1 MSAADARGAAAG
13 DLAAQALLGA
23 LLWEPARIR
32 DVADWLEPA
41 DFEHWAHRA
50 IYQTLTGLI
59 ADHRPVV
66 LQDLPGIL
74 ARGEYHDAHVDSSG
88 LGPLSAPALHT
99 LLSMTPAT
107 PDRAHRGRGGTAR
120 SEHVRYARIVL
131 DNSVRR
137 HVAAAGAR
145 IEQLGR
151 TAPEHDGQHAPDVM
165 APALSGVRAA
175 LQRLE
180 GRVAT
185 SHSGRVSILE
195 ALSGAPP
202 VAELPPPAE
211 AAAGVSAGAA
221 PKAAAPSGAEIERA
235 ERALVGACLVSHEVR
250 SCAAEWLRPEDFA
263 NADAAQTWRVVLD
276 MTQRGDPVDFVLVA
290 VEVETARAVAHAA
303 DLEPAGYDAPTLH
316 RLAERGDRLAGHR
329 AADVIG
335 RAALQRV
342 THRARTELD
351 SIAGDRTVDTRALLQ
366 NAQQALN
373 MAQRTSERL
382 GGQTA
387 PSIAAAMFAGP
398 ADGGPRATPATVPPP
413 RLSSNEHAPPAS
425 HPARGGAVRRRG

>member
-1 MSAADARGAAAG
+1 VSAADPRSEAAG

-32 DVADWLEPA
+32 DVADWLEA
-41 DFEHWAHRA
+41 SDFEHWAHRA

-59 ADHRPVV
+59 ADGHPVV
-66 LQDLPGIL
+66 LQNLPGIL

-107 PDRAHRGRGGTAR
+107 PDRAHRDRGGTAR

-151 TAPEHDGQHAPDVM
+151 AAAEHDGQHAPDVM

-180 GRVAT
+180 GRVAP
-185 SHSGRVSILE
+185 HSGRVSLLE
-195 ALSGAPP
+195 ALSGAPT
-202 VAELPPPAE
+202 VTELPPPAE
-211 AAAGVSAGAA
+211 AGAGLSAGAA
-221 PKAAAPSGAEIERA
+221 PKVAAASSGAEVERA

-250 SCAAEWLRPEDFA
+250 SGAAEWLRPEDFV

-290 VEVETARAVAHAA
+290 VEVETARAVANAA
-303 DLEPAGYDAPTLH
+303 DLEPAGFDPPTLH
-316 RLAERGDRLAGHR
+316 RLADRGDRLAGHR
-329 AADVIG
+329 AAEVIG
-335 RAALQRV
+335 RATLQRV
-342 THRARTELD
+342 VHQAGIELEG
-351 SIAGDRTVDTRALLQ
+351 IAGDRAVETRAVLR
-366 NAQQALN
+366 NAQQIVNAT
-373 MAQRTSERL
+373 QRTSQRL
-382 GGQTA
+382 AGQSA
-387 PSIAAAMFAGP
+387 PSIAAAMFAAP
-398 ADGGPRATPATVPPP
+398 AGGAQPTPAAAVPPP
-413 RLSSNEHAPPAS
+413 RLS
-425 HPARGGAVRRRG
+425 RGEPSPTTSPRTTPRRQR

>member
-1 MSAADARGAAAG
+1 MSTTDVRGAAAG

-23 LLWEPARIR
+23 LLWEPGRIR
-32 DVADWLEPA
+32 DVSDWLESA

-59 ADHRPVV
+59 ADGRPVV

-74 ARGEYHDAHVDSSG
+74 ARGEYHDAHVDSTGS
-88 LGPLSAPALHT
+88 GPLSAPALHT

-107 PDRAHRGRGGTAR
+107 PDRAHRDQGGTAR

-137 HVAAAGAR
+137 QVAAVGAR

-151 TAPEHDGQHAPDVM
+151 TAAQHDDQHSADPM
-165 APALSGVRAA
+165 GPALAEVRAA

-185 SHSGRVSILE
+185 SHAGRVSITE

-202 VAELPPPAE
+202 VAELPQRGEPRTSVTAPAALKTAAVPSSAE
-211 AAAGVSAGAA
+211 A
-221 PKAAAPSGAEIERA
+221 ERA
-235 ERALVGACLVSHEVR
+235 ERAFIGACLVAPEVR
-250 SCAAEWLRPEDFA
+250 SAATEWLRPEDFA
-263 NADAAQTWRVVLD
+263 SPDAAQTWRVVLD

-303 DLEPAGYDAPTLH
+303 GLELVGYDPSTLH
-316 RLAERGDRLAGHR
+316 RLAERGDQLGGHR
-329 AADVIG
+329 AAEVIR
-335 RAALQRV
+335 RAALQRI

-351 SIAGDRTVDTRALLQ
+351 AVAENRAFGSRALLQ
-366 NAQQALN
+366 NAQQTVSE
-373 MAQRTSERL
+373 AQQTSGRL
-382 GGQTA
+382 SGQSA
-387 PSIAAAMFAGP
+387 PSIAAAMFTGSSGLA
-398 ADGGPRATPATVPPP
+398 AVPPP
-413 RLSSNEHAPPAS
+413 RMSSSEHAPPRS
-425 HPARGGAVRRRG
+425 QQARGGSPRRRR

>member
-1 MSAADARGAAAG
+1 MSAADTRGAAAG

-32 DVADWLEPA
+32 DVADWLEAA

-59 ADHRPVV
+59 ADGHPVV

-99 LLSMTPAT
+99 LLAMTPAT
-107 PDRAHRGRGGTAR
+107 PDRAHRDQGGTAR

-151 TAPEHDGQHAPDVM
+151 TAAEYDGQHAPDVM
-165 APALSGVRAA
+165 APALSGVYAA

-195 ALSGAPP
+195 ALSGAPS
-202 VAELPPPAE
+202 VAELLPPAE
-211 AAAGVSAGAA
+211 AATGVSAGAA
-221 PKAAAPSGAEIERA
+221 PKAAAPSGAEVERA
-235 ERALVGACLVSHEVR
+235 ERALVGACLVSPEVR
-250 SCAAEWLRPEDFA
+250 SGAAEWLRPEDFT

-290 VEVETARAVAHAA
+290 IEVETARAVAHAA
-303 DLEPAGYDAPTLH
+303 DLKPAGYDPPTLH
-316 RLAERGDRLAGHR
+316 RLAERADRLAGHR
-329 AADVIG
+329 AAELIRG
-335 RAALQRV
+335 AALQRAV
-342 THRARTELD
+342 HRTRTELD
-351 SIAGDRTVDTRALLQ
+351 CIASDRAVDTKALLRT
-366 NAQQALN
+366 AQQTVN
-373 MAQRTSERL
+373 TAQRASHRL
-382 GGQTA
+382 SGQSG
-387 PSIAAAMFAGP
+387 SIAAGLFTTP
-398 ADGGPRATPATVPPP
+398 TGGSASAAALVPPP
-413 RLSSNEHAPPAS
+413 RPSRTGQCSSPMQQQSDAAQ
-425 HPARGGAVRRRG
+425 RRR